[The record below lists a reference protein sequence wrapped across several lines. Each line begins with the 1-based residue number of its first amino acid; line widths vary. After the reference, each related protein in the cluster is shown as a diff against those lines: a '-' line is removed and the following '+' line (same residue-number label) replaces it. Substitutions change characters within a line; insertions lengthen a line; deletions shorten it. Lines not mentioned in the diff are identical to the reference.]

1 MEAAGVFSIVLEC
14 VETSLAK
21 IVTKRISI
29 PTIGIGASNNCDG
42 QILVFDDLIG
52 LNPINVR
59 FVKKYSN
66 IRNEINKAVSKYSVD
81 VKNKKFPQ
89 KKHSY

>member
-1 MEAAGVFSIVLEC
+1 
-14 VETSLAK
+14 
-21 IVTKRISI
+21 
-29 PTIGIGASNNCDG
+29 
-42 QILVFDDLIG
+42 LVIDDLIG

-66 IRNEINKAVSKYSVD
+66 ITKEISKAVSNYSKEVRI
-81 VKNKKFPQ
+81 KKFPQ